1 MYRSEYI
8 VCFRSEISFVPLL
21 FSHRTPFL
29 RPYWQIYFN
38 STSNHNFTGLRVSD
52 YGVVSY
58 FNSTSNH
65 NLFTSVSRRVSL
77 FLISIL
83 HQTTTVSD
91 EYLQHVR
98 LFLISILHQTTTFSD
113 VLVYDVALFLISIL
127 HQTTTVGRMLSA
139 VAELF
144 LISILHQT
152 TTRRT
157 FNSYATPLFLI
168 SILHQTTTSDMRF
181 VDCHSVMWPNERY
194 ERRMTGRGSRNDAGF
209 VFQRYF
215 SLKVECT
222 SCARNRYMF
231 AK

>member
-38 STSNHNFTGLRVSD
+38 STSNHNTLQNYHNA

-58 FNSTSNH
+58 FHFTSNH
-65 NLFTSVSRRVSL
+65 NIRLFRHR
-77 FLISIL
+77 FI
-83 HQTTTVSD
+83 
-91 EYLQHVR
+91 R
-98 LFLISILHQTTTFSD
+98 LFLISILHQTTTNTANK
-113 VLVYDVALFLISIL
+113 YIAYRLFLISIL
-127 HQTTTVGRMLSA
+127 HQTTTSA
-139 VAELF
+139 TVKPSSPPLF

-152 TTRRT
+152 TTGRRCR
-157 FNSYATPLFLI
+157 PRPGRLFLI

-194 ERRMTGRGSRNDAGF
+194 ERRMTGQGSRNDAGF
-209 VFQRYF
+209 EYIYF
-215 SLKVECT
+215 
-222 SCARNRYMF
+222 YW
-231 AK
+231 

>member
-38 STSNHNFTGLRVSD
+38 STSNHNTLQNYHNA

-58 FNSTSNH
+58 FHFTSNH
-65 NLFTSVSRRVSL
+65 NIRLFRHR
-77 FLISIL
+77 FI
-83 HQTTTVSD
+83 
-91 EYLQHVR
+91 R
-98 LFLISILHQTTTFSD
+98 LFLISILHQTTTLAGESPRED
-113 VLVYDVALFLISIL
+113 V
-127 HQTTTVGRMLSA
+127 
-139 VAELF
+139 
-144 LISILHQT
+144 
-152 TTRRT
+152 
-157 FNSYATPLFLI
+157 LFLI

-181 VDCHSVMWPNERY
+181 VDCHSVIWPNERY

-222 SCARNRYMF
+222 SRARNRYMF

>member
-77 FLISIL
+77 FLIPILHQTTTLKRLLCGLLSCSSFQFYIKPQPITASSLFIPVVPHSNSTSNHNFHLQFRGKLFVVPHSNSTSNHNVLRRFRSFLLVVPHSNSTSNHNMVARLWKLTALFLIPIL
-83 HQTTTVSD
+83 HQTTTVSFM
-91 EYLQHVR
+91 E
-98 LFLISILHQTTTFSD
+98 
-113 VLVYDVALFLISIL
+113 
-127 HQTTTVGRMLSA
+127 RMA
-139 VAELF
+139 
-144 LISILHQT
+144 
-152 TTRRT
+152 
-157 FNSYATPLFLI
+157 N
-168 SILHQTTTSDMRF
+168 
-181 VDCHSVMWPNERY
+181 
-194 ERRMTGRGSRNDAGF
+194 
-209 VFQRYF
+209 
-215 SLKVECT
+215 
-222 SCARNRYMF
+222 
-231 AK
+231 

>member
-1 MYRSEYI
+1 MR
-8 VCFRSEISFVPLL
+8 FPL
-21 FSHRTPFL
+21 
-29 RPYWQIYFN
+29 
-38 STSNHNFTGLRVSD
+38 
-52 YGVVSY
+52 VVSY

-65 NLFTSVSRRVSL
+65 NLRRIDVIERVVVSYFNSTSNHNGSVQAGISKVL

-83 HQTTTVSD
+83 HQTTTVSIVPQLL
-91 EYLQHVR
+91 ESCFLFQFYIKPQLRRMQHSR
-98 LFLISILHQTTTFSD
+98 RSKLFLISILHQTTTK
-113 VLVYDVALFLISIL
+113 VVY
-127 HQTTTVGRMLSA
+127 TVGGSM
-139 VAELF
+139 
-144 LISILHQT
+144 
-152 TTRRT
+152 
-157 FNSYATPLFLI
+157 LFLI

-222 SCARNRYMF
+222 SRARNRYMF

>member
-1 MYRSEYI
+1 MALRSENCCFLFQFYI
-8 VCFRSEISFVPLL
+8 KPQLNERISAVKERCFL
-21 FSHRTPFL
+21 FQFYIKPQRESSCRRQH
-29 RPYWQIYFN
+29 Y
-38 STSNHNFTGLRVSD
+38 
-52 YGVVSY
+52 VVSY

-65 NLFTSVSRRVSL
+65 NDRSRLLHIKELFLISILHQTTTGNAQVYGNAWLFLISILHQTTTTEAPVPSASMLFLISILHQTTTEDPVSVNIVWL

-83 HQTTTVSD
+83 HQTTTVNNK
-91 EYLQHVR
+91 
-98 LFLISILHQTTTFSD
+98 
-113 VLVYDVALFLISIL
+113 
-127 HQTTTVGRMLSA
+127 LS
-139 VAELF
+139 E
-144 LISILHQT
+144 
-152 TTRRT
+152 REK
-157 FNSYATPLFLI
+157 LFLI

-222 SCARNRYMF
+222 SRARNRYMF

>member
-21 FSHRTPFL
+21 SSHRTPFL

-38 STSNHNFTGLRVSD
+38 STSNHNTLQNYHNA

-58 FNSTSNH
+58 FHFTSNH
-65 NLFTSVSRRVSL
+65 N
-77 FLISIL
+77 I
-83 HQTTTVSD
+83 
-91 EYLQHVR
+91 R
-98 LFLISILHQTTTFSD
+98 LFRHRFI
-113 VLVYDVALFLISIL
+113 
-127 HQTTTVGRMLSA
+127 R
-139 VAELF
+139 
-144 LISILHQT
+144 
-152 TTRRT
+152 
-157 FNSYATPLFLI
+157 LFLI

-222 SCARNRYMF
+222 SRARNRYMF

>member
-1 MYRSEYI
+1 MPYHGSCFLFQFYI
-8 VCFRSEISFVPLL
+8 KPQLAMHGCMAMHGCFL
-21 FSHRTPFL
+21 FQFYIKPQQEMCEWAANGRCFL
-29 RPYWQIYFN
+29 FQFYIKPQRLPWRIVF
-38 STSNHNFTGLRVSD
+38 RW
-52 YGVVSY
+52 VVSY

-65 NLFTSVSRRVSL
+65 NVISEYMLSPSL

-83 HQTTTVSD
+83 HQTTTGNAWVSGD
-91 EYLQHVR
+91 AR
-98 LFLISILHQTTTFSD
+98 
-113 VLVYDVALFLISIL
+113 
-127 HQTTTVGRMLSA
+127 
-139 VAELF
+139 
-144 LISILHQT
+144 
-152 TTRRT
+152 
-157 FNSYATPLFLI
+157 LFLI

-222 SCARNRYMF
+222 SRARNRYMF

>member
-1 MYRSEYI
+1 MALRSENCCFLFQFYI
-8 VCFRSEISFVPLL
+8 KPQLNERISAVKERCFL
-21 FSHRTPFL
+21 FQFYIKPQRESSCRRQH
-29 RPYWQIYFN
+29 Y
-38 STSNHNFTGLRVSD
+38 
-52 YGVVSY
+52 VVSY

-65 NLFTSVSRRVSL
+65 NDRSRLLHIKELFLISILHQTTTGNAQVYGNAWLFLISILHQTTTITISLFPASSL

-98 LFLISILHQTTTFSD
+98 
-113 VLVYDVALFLISIL
+113 
-127 HQTTTVGRMLSA
+127 
-139 VAELF
+139 
-144 LISILHQT
+144 
-152 TTRRT
+152 
-157 FNSYATPLFLI
+157 LFLI

-222 SCARNRYMF
+222 SRARNRYMF

>member
-38 STSNHNFTGLRVSD
+38 STSNHNTLQNYHNA

-58 FNSTSNH
+58 FHFTSNH
-65 NLFTSVSRRVSL
+65 NIRLFRHRFIRL

-83 HQTTTVSD
+83 HQTTTV
-91 EYLQHVR
+91 YVFR
-98 LFLISILHQTTTFSD
+98 SIGM
-113 VLVYDVALFLISIL
+113 A
-127 HQTTTVGRMLSA
+127 
-139 VAELF
+139 
-144 LISILHQT
+144 
-152 TTRRT
+152 
-157 FNSYATPLFLI
+157 LFLI

-194 ERRMTGRGSRNDAGF
+194 ERRMTGQGSRNDAGF
-209 VFQRYF
+209 EYIYF
-215 SLKVECT
+215 
-222 SCARNRYMF
+222 YW
-231 AK
+231 

>member
-1 MYRSEYI
+1 MALRSENCCFLFQFYI
-8 VCFRSEISFVPLL
+8 KPQLNERISAVKERCFL
-21 FSHRTPFL
+21 FQFYIKPQRESSCRRQH
-29 RPYWQIYFN
+29 Y
-38 STSNHNFTGLRVSD
+38 
-52 YGVVSY
+52 VVSY

-65 NLFTSVSRRVSL
+65 NDRSRL
-77 FLISIL
+77 L
-83 HQTTTVSD
+83 H
-91 EYLQHVR
+91 
-98 LFLISILHQTTTFSD
+98 IK
-113 VLVYDVALFLISIL
+113 
-127 HQTTTVGRMLSA
+127 
-139 VAELF
+139 ELF

-152 TTRRT
+152 TTGNAQVYGNAWLFLISILHQTTTPREYSRAEAWLFLISILHQTTTESRRGEL
-157 FNSYATPLFLI
+157 AARLFLI

-222 SCARNRYMF
+222 SRARNRYMF

>member
-38 STSNHNFTGLRVSD
+38 STSNHNTLQNYHNA

-58 FNSTSNH
+58 FHFTSNH
-65 NLFTSVSRRVSL
+65 NIRLFRHR
-77 FLISIL
+77 FI
-83 HQTTTVSD
+83 
-91 EYLQHVR
+91 R
-98 LFLISILHQTTTFSD
+98 LFLISILHQTTTPEQF
-113 VLVYDVALFLISIL
+113 VVTK
-127 HQTTTVGRMLSA
+127 TT
-139 VAELF
+139 
-144 LISILHQT
+144 
-152 TTRRT
+152 
-157 FNSYATPLFLI
+157 LFLI

-181 VDCHSVMWPNERY
+181 VDCHSVIWPNERY

-222 SCARNRYMF
+222 SRARNRYMF

>member
-1 MYRSEYI
+1 MFLISILHQTTTPLLALRSENCCFLFQFYI
-8 VCFRSEISFVPLL
+8 KPQLNERISAVKERCFL
-21 FSHRTPFL
+21 FQFYIKPQRESSCRRQH
-29 RPYWQIYFN
+29 Y
-38 STSNHNFTGLRVSD
+38 
-52 YGVVSY
+52 VVSY

-65 NLFTSVSRRVSL
+65 NDRSRL
-77 FLISIL
+77 L
-83 HQTTTVSD
+83 H
-91 EYLQHVR
+91 
-98 LFLISILHQTTTFSD
+98 IK
-113 VLVYDVALFLISIL
+113 
-127 HQTTTVGRMLSA
+127 
-139 VAELF
+139 ELF

-152 TTRRT
+152 TTGNAQVYGNAWLFLISILHQTTTCVSSSRAILKLFLISILHQT
-157 FNSYATPLFLI
+157 TTPTRAACYGSMLFLI

-222 SCARNRYMF
+222 SRARNRYMF